1 MKCLKRNKQSF
12 YYAAYLGKE
21 PLRDE
26 TGHLTGEYKIQYDK
40 PVQISGNISPAQG
53 NAQSEIFGIDVKYE
67 RVIVIDDL
75 SCPINEY
82 SILFIEV
89 QPFMNEHGDFNNDYV
104 VKAIARSLNSISI
117 AIGRTA
123 NDEN

>member
-1 MKCLKRNKQSF
+1 MKCLKRNKQFF

-104 VKAIARSLNSISI
+104 VKAVAHSLNSISI

>member
-40 PVQISGNISPAQG
+40 PIQISGNISPAQG

-89 QPFMNEHGDFNNDYV
+89 QPFVNERGDFNNDYV
-104 VKAIARSLNSISI
+104 VKAVARSLNSISI